1 MTPKNKRIPIIALLN
16 FHPRKEYY
24 VVIKMQ
30 YKKGKTSLVEI
41 LTLYICNTISRINFS
56 YVNLVQFTIYFHLIT
71 QIL

>member
-1 MTPKNKRIPIIALLN
+1 
-16 FHPRKEYY
+16 
-24 VVIKMQ
+24 MQ

-41 LTLYICNTISRINFS
+41 LTLYIYNTISRINFS